1 MLLHLY
7 YNLFCTLSHFTY
19 ALTYSHTHEH
29 IHPHTR
35 THTHI
40 QTHTHSNSTHL
51 HTHTHKHTH
60 THSYIYTHIHTHIHP
75 HTHIHTHTNTNALQ
89 YRVMVVEI
97 DPPNSVSLFLQIP
110 MYFLI
115 TAGEVMFSITGLEF
129 AYSQAPVS
137 MKAMCQAA
145 WLLTVAFGN
154 LVVIIVAESSA
165 FADRVSSGIEAK
177 H

>member
-1 MLLHLY
+1 M
-7 YNLFCTLSHFTY
+7 NT
-19 ALTYSHTHEH
+19 HTHT
-29 IHPHTR
+29 HTR
-35 THTHI
+35 THTH
-40 QTHTHSNSTHL
+40 THI
-51 HTHTHKHTH
+51 HTYKHTH
-60 THSYIYTHIHTHIHP
+60 TPHIYTHAHTNPHMHSYIYTHIHAHIHV
-75 HTHIHTHTNTNALQ
+75 HTHTHTHTNTNALQ

-97 DPPNSVSLFLQIP
+97 DPPTSVSLFLQIP
-110 MYFLI
+110 MYCLI